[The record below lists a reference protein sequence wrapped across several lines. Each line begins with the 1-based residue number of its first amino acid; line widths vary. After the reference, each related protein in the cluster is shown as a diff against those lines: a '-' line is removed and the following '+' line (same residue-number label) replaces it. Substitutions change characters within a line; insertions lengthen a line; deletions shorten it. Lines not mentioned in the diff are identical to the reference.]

1 MTLLKAIFD
10 SHASLEW
17 VYNMRAPLSWIKE
30 FVDIPESI
38 TAEQISDGLIRVGFE
53 VEEIITQGSDLTGP
67 LVFAQVLSIEELTE
81 FKKPVRYVGL
91 DCGENATRYVICGAT
106 NFAVGDVIVAA
117 LPGAVLPGDF
127 VIAARETYGK
137 TSNGMICSAR
147 ELGLGDDHSGIMTF
161 TEGSVT
167 IGADAIAGL
176 LINDVIFDIAVNP
189 DRGYALS
196 IRGIAREVAASQGLA
211 FRDPVEPLRGLTFPE
226 TGKGVAAKIADPSTA
241 SVFYLRT
248 LSDFDPTATTP
259 LWMRRRI
266 EKMGMRAISLV
277 VDVTNYVMLELGQ
290 PLHAFDK
297 SKIKGGL
304 TIKRAG
310 KAQPFTTLDGQ
321 IRQLDPD
328 DLMVCDDEQPLALA
342 GTMGGASSEI
352 SDSTT
357 EIALEAVRFEPICV
371 AKNSRRHK
379 LSSEASRRLERSVDP
394 SLAEFAS
401 ARFVQ
406 LLTENS
412 SARHVATVV
421 AGEPRYAPVVKID
434 PAFIS
439 RTLGV
444 EIAPSKIAEVLRI
457 IGCDVDEKTFEVDPP
472 SWRSDLLTPSDFTE
486 EVARMIG
493 YDQIPSVLPP
503 RPLHASLTVNQ
514 KRRRAVAQMFANRG
528 LAEVQ
533 TFPFTNQETIDFMG
547 FVGERAATYK
557 IANPMSEEFPLM
569 RVHLVPGLIEV
580 AARNISRGAKD
591 FAIFEMGSIFRSS
604 QKLVP
609 FISPDLS
616 QRPDQKQIE
625 EIFASVPTQGYHVAG
640 LLVGKNETEDWQ
652 GKARSYTWQDAIA
665 CAQDVLSL
673 CHLKWT
679 VERSEFAPW
688 HPGRCA
694 ELVVNGK
701 AVAHAGELHPRIVA
715 KYGLPERSVAFAVAL
730 SALPESELV
739 RPSTVGTMPAALQ
752 DVALIVDAGVA
763 ASAVESALR
772 TGAGDLLESITL
784 FDRYDKLGDDKIS
797 LAFSLVFRAPDR
809 TLTGA
814 EVAAMRE
821 AAVAEAFK
829 ATGAILRTA

>member
-1 MTLLKAIFD
+1 
-10 SHASLEW
+10 
-17 VYNMRAPLSWIKE
+17 MRAPLSWIKE
-30 FVDIPESI
+30 FVDIPTTI
-38 TAEQISDGLIRVGFE
+38 TAEEISDGLIRVGFE
-53 VEEIITQGSDLTGP
+53 VEEIIHQGADLTGP

-91 DCGENATRYVICGAT
+91 DCGEGSTRFVICGAT
-106 NFAVGDVIVAA
+106 NFAVGDLIVAA

-127 VIAARETYGK
+127 AIAARETYGK

-161 TEGSVT
+161 AQGSVT
-167 IGADAIAGL
+167 IGEDAIAGL
-176 LINDVIFDIAVNP
+176 MINDVIFDVSVNP

-196 IRGIAREVAASQGLA
+196 MRGIAREVAASLGLSYT
-211 FRDPVEPLRGLTFPE
+211 DPVDSLRGLTFAE
-226 TGKGVAAKIADPSTA
+226 TGKGVSAKIADPSTA

-248 LSDFDPTATTP
+248 LTNFDPTATTP

-266 EKMGMRAISLV
+266 EKMGMRSISLV

-310 KAQPFTTLDGQ
+310 RAQPFTTLDGQ
-321 IRQLDPD
+321 VRQLHPD

-352 SDSTT
+352 SETTT
-357 EIALEAVRFEPICV
+357 EIALEAVRFDPVCI

-412 SARHVATVV
+412 SAQHVATVFD
-421 AGEPRYAPVVKID
+421 GKPRYAPLLMLD
-434 PAFIS
+434 PSFIS
-439 RTLGV
+439 RILGI
-444 EIAPSKIAEVLRI
+444 EIAPAKIAELLRVV
-457 IGCDVDEKTFEVDPP
+457 GCDVDEKTFEVDPP
-472 SWRSDLLTPSDFTE
+472 SWRWDLLTPADLAE

-493 YDQIPSVLPP
+493 YDKIPSILPP
-503 RPLHASLTVNQ
+503 RPLHASLTPTQ
-514 KRRRAVAQMFANRG
+514 KRRRAVATLLAARG

-547 FVGERAATYK
+547 FVGERASTYA

-604 QKLVP
+604 QKLVEGIFP
-609 FISPDLS
+609 EIGS
-616 QRPDQKQIE
+616 RPSADVIK
-625 EIFASVPTQGYHVAG
+625 EIYASVPPQGFHVAG
-640 LLVGKNETEDWQ
+640 LLVGKVENEDWQ
-652 GKARSYTWQDAIA
+652 GSSRSYGWQDAIA
-665 CAQDVLSL
+665 AASDILDL
-673 CHLKWT
+673 CHLPWT
-679 VERSEFAPW
+679 IARSQFAPW

-694 ELVVNGK
+694 ELIVDGK
-701 AVAHAGELHPRIVA
+701 AVAHAGELHPRIIA
-715 KYGLPERSVAFAVAL
+715 KYGLPPRSAAFAVAL
-730 SALPESELV
+730 SALPESPRV
-739 RPSTVGTMPAALQ
+739 RPTTVGTMPAALQ
-752 DVALIVDAGVA
+752 DVALIVDEKIA
-763 ASAVESALR
+763 AADVESALR
-772 TGAGDLLESITL
+772 QGAGPLLESITL
-784 FDRYDKLGDDKIS
+784 FDRYDKIGDGKVS
-797 LAFSLVFRAPDR
+797 LAFALVFRAPDR

-814 EVAAMRE
+814 EITELRE
-821 AAVAEAFK
+821 AAVAQASQ
-829 ATGAILRTA
+829 ATGATLRTA